1 VLPTALAL
9 LALNADPLAVLVASK
24 RAGAEQLAPKVTA
37 RVRARFPGAMEEAPA
52 AATAKAAGVD
62 PKSCQGATECLG
74 RVAKAIAPNAIVVG
88 VDVGKIAKTL
98 AVHLEAV
105 SADGASLAVADVTL
119 SADKWQAGLDEP
131 LAAFARELTG
141 KLDSRVAE
149 RQTAPTPEIAKNEPA
164 AAKPTAEPAPAPL
177 TPREEPSTASSSTT
191 LTRAQPQPSRSRVL
205 PFVCGG
211 VALAALA
218 TSGIFGV
225 LGFNEKSV
233 VDGSIGPD
241 GISMLTQSEYAA
253 HKNGGNLDLTIALST
268 VIAGA
273 ALGVLAGI
281 LFALN

>member
-24 RAGAEQLAPKVTA
+24 RGGAEQFAPKVTA
-37 RVRARFPGAMEEAPA
+37 RVRARFPGSMEEAPA

-74 RVAKAIAPNAIVVG
+74 RVAKAIAPNAVVVG

-141 KLDSRVAE
+141 KLDARVAE
-149 RQTAPTPEIAKNEPA
+149 RQTASTPEIAKNDSTASKPAEPA
-164 AAKPTAEPAPAPL
+164 AAPL
-177 TPREEPSTASSSTT
+177 TPHEEPSSASSSTT
-191 LTRAQPQPSRSRVL
+191 LTRAAPQPSRSRVL
-205 PFVCGG
+205 PLVCGG

-218 TSGIFGV
+218 TSGVFGV
-225 LGFNEKSV
+225 LGFHEKSV

-268 VIAGA
+268 VIVGA
-273 ALGVLAGI
+273 ALGVLTGI